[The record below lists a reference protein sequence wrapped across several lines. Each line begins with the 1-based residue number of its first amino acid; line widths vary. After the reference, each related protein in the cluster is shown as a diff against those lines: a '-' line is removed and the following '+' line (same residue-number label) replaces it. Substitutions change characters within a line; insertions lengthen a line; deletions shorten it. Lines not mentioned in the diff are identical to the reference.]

1 MGKTKPEGRTP
12 AHRVNPAL
20 NILKL
25 NKSQNTNKKQLKA
38 GTDLQKENVDRF
50 TCS

>member
-20 NILKL
+20 NILKQ
-25 NKSQNTNKKQLKA
+25 NRFQNTNKKKLKA
-38 GTDLQKENVDRF
+38 GTDLQRKM
-50 TCS
+50 